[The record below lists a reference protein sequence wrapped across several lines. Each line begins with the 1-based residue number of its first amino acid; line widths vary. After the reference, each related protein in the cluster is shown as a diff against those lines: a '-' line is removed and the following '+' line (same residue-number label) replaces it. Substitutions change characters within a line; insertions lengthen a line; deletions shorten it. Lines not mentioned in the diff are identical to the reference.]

1 MGESWI
7 FPESLTMASD
17 NTFDLDAYFAR
28 IGYDGPRKADLETLR
43 ALHRLHP
50 QAIPFENLNPM
61 LRHPVRLDI
70 GSLQQKLVRSQRG
83 GYCFEHNL
91 LFARVLTEL
100 GFRVTGHAGR
110 VLWNQPSDAL
120 PPRSHKVLRLELD
133 GQTYLV
139 DVGFGQTPTAPLLL
153 EPEQEQATPHEPY
166 RLSPFGEQITLQVKL
181 GETWTT
187 LYRFDLQEQFQI
199 DYEVA
204 NHYVSTYP
212 TSHFVNSLIAARA
225 MPDARYGLRNNRL
238 SIHRLDGTSERR
250 ELKSAAEIRAVLHEL
265 FGITVPDPA
274 LFDARVAELNL
285 LAPAQSA

>member
-1 MGESWI
+1 M
-7 FPESLTMASD
+7 TAD
-17 NTFDLDAYFAR
+17 DAFDLDAYFAR
-28 IGYDGPRKADLETLR
+28 IGYSGPRDASLETLR

-50 QAIPFENLNPM
+50 QTIPFENLNP
-61 LRHPVRLDI
+61 LLGQPVRLDI
-70 GSLQQKLVRSQRG
+70 ESLQEKLVRSQRG

-91 LFARVLTEL
+91 LFARVLKEL

-120 PPRSHKVLRLELD
+120 PPRSHKVLRLDLD
-133 GQTYLV
+133 GRTYLV

-153 EPEQEQATPHEPY
+153 ELEHEQATPHEPY
-166 RLSPFGEQITLQVKL
+166 RLMPSGEQFILQAKL
-181 GETWTT
+181 GDTWTT

-225 MPDARYGLRNNRL
+225 APDARYGLRNNRL
-238 SIHRLDGTSERR
+238 SIHRLGGISERR
-250 ELKSAAEIRAVLHEL
+250 ELKTAAEIRGALHEV
-265 FGITVPDPA
+265 FGILVPDPA
-274 LFDARVAELNL
+274 RFDARVAQLNL
-285 LAPAQSA
+285 LALA